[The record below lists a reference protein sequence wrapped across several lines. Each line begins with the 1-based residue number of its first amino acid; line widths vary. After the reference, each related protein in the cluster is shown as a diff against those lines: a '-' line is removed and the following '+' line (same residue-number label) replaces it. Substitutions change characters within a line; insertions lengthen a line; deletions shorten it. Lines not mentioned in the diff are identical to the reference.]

1 MKLSTK
7 SRYALEGLLYM
18 AVNGTDSP
26 LSVKDIAAG
35 ICVSA
40 AYMEQIFFSLKKSGL
55 VSPVRGAKG
64 GFNFGRPESDITVG
78 SIIRAI
84 DGSLVPVTCV
94 EDLSSC
100 TSKARSSCVSRG
112 VWVRISTAISDV
124 ADQLTLKILKDQFIA
139 ENGVVNH
146 ENIN

>member
-18 AVNGTDSP
+18 AVNGAGSP
-26 LSVKDIAAG
+26 LSVKEIAAG

-40 AYMEQIFFSLKKSGL
+40 AYMEQIFFSLKKDEL
-55 VSPVRGAKG
+55 VLPLRGAKG
-64 GFNFGRPESDITVG
+64 GFVLGRSENEITVG

-84 DGSLVPVTCV
+84 DGSLVPVACV
-94 EDLSSC
+94 ENLSAC

-112 VWVRISTAISDV
+112 VWVRISAAIAGTADH
-124 ADQLTLKILKDQFIA
+124 LTLKMLKDQFIA
-139 ENGVVNH
+139 ENGAIEN

>member
-18 AVNGTDSP
+18 AVNSTDKP

-35 ICVSA
+35 INVSA
-40 AYMEQIFFSLKKSGL
+40 AYMEQIFFSLKKAGL
-55 VSPVRGAKG
+55 VLPIRGAKG
-64 GFNFGRPESDITVG
+64 GFVFGHEENDITVG
-78 SIIRAI
+78 SVIRAI
-84 DGSLVPVTCV
+84 DGSLVPVECV
-94 EDLSSC
+94 ESLSVC

-112 VWVRISTAISDV
+112 VWVRISAAISEP
-124 ADQLTLKILKDQFIA
+124 ADHFMLKTLKNQYLA
-139 ENGVVNH
+139 ENGGGGN